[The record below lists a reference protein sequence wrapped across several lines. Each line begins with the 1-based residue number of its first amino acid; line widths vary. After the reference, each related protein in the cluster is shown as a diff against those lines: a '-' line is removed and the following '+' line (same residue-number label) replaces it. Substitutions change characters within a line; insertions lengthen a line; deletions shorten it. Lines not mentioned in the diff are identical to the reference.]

1 MEYMNGMVK
10 NMKVTGKK
18 VNNMVKDIS
27 QMYKVKKRKVYGIQE
42 SVYNGQMKIEII
54 ICFYLILKN
63 FIFENSFC

>member
-10 NMKVTGKK
+10 SMKVTGKK

-63 FIFENSFC
+63 FYI